1 MRTALLRPLTLVL
14 AALAAVAAA
23 GDIIPRPVT
32 VAPLM
37 DAPATVLTVSRVEAP
52 EAFKAEAGLIRSA
65 FAAPGGATVIRLV
78 KVDAPVK
85 GFETG
90 DEGYVIETLPGQPI
104 VISARTAA
112 GAFYAYQTL
121 LQAAYAGNDGK
132 RYLAPGVIMD
142 KPRFAWRGMMLDE
155 GRHFFGK
162 EKVKRFLD
170 LMAMHK
176 LNVFHWHLTEDQGWR
191 VEIKKWPKLTTVGSV
206 RAESHVLGGKEV
218 AYDRNQYDGKP
229 YGGFHTQDDLREIVA
244 YAKARHIH
252 VVPEIEMPG
261 HAAAA
266 IAAYPQFG
274 NDDIPGYAPKVKSQ
288 WGVHPYIFAP
298 KEETFRFLD
307 DIFAELTPI
316 FPSPFFHIG
325 GDEAPKDQWKK
336 SKFAQS
342 VMKREGL
349 KDEHEL
355 QSYFIKRVE
364 KLLNARGKKLIGW
377 DEIQEGGLSKTATM
391 MVWRD
396 WKWAKHAVENGNS
409 IVMAPTSHTYFD
421 YSPGARGQGPQYGVI
436 GGHLP
441 IDKVY
446 SFEPI
451 PGNFTPQEAKLV
463 LGAQAQLWS
472 EYLYG
477 WNKVEYM
484 AFPRACA
491 LAEVVWSPKE
501 GKSWDDFQRRLGTH
515 LGRLDA
521 LKVNY
526 HRPDGTP
533 AVTDRMGMG
542 E

>member
-1 MRTALLRPLTLVL
+1 MRLPMLLLTVL
-14 AALAAVAAA
+14 AALAGA
-23 GDIIPRPVT
+23 GDIIPRPVS
-32 VAPLM
+32 VSPIM
-37 DAPATVLTVSRVEAP
+37 DAPATVLTGAKVAAP
-52 EAFKAEAGLIRSA
+52 DAFKAEADLIRAA
-65 FAAPGGATVIRLV
+65 FAGNGGASSIRLV
-78 KVDAPVK
+78 QVTAPVK

-90 DEGYVIETLPGQPI
+90 DEGYVIETLPGQPV

-121 LQAAYAGNDGK
+121 LQAAYTGNDGK
-132 RYLAPGVIMD
+132 RYLAPGLIQD
-142 KPRFAWRGMMLDE
+142 KPRFAWRGLMLDE

-191 VEIKKWPKLTTVGSV
+191 VEIKKWPRLTEVGSV
-206 RAESHVLGGKEV
+206 RAESHVIGGKGV
-218 AYDRNQYDGKP
+218 AYDGNRFDGKP

-274 NDDIPGYAPKVKSQ
+274 NTDIPGYAPKVMTR

-298 KEETFRFLD
+298 KEETFRFID
-307 DIFAELTPI
+307 DIFAELAPI

-325 GDEAPKDQWKK
+325 GDEAPKDQWKQ
-336 SKFAQS
+336 SAFAQS
-342 VMKREGL
+342 VMRRERL

-364 KLLNARGKKLIGW
+364 KLLNARGKKLVGW

-396 WKWAKHAVENGNS
+396 WKWAKHAVENGND

-421 YSPGARGQGPQYGVI
+421 YGPGKMGDGPQYGII
-436 GGHLP
+436 GGNLP
-441 IDKVY
+441 LDKVY
-446 SFEPI
+446 AFEPV
-451 PGNFTPQEAKLV
+451 PGNFTPAEARRV

-501 GKSWDDFQRRLGTH
+501 GKDWGDFQRRLGTH

>member
-1 MRTALLRPLTLVL
+1 MRFLALLTLL
-14 AALAAVAAA
+14 AVASLPAA
-23 GDIIPRPVT
+23 PSIIPRPVQ
-32 VAPLM
+32 VAPIM
-37 DAPATVLTVSRVEAP
+37 DAPATVLTGAKVVAP
-52 EAFKAEAGLIRSA
+52 AA
-65 FAAPGGATVIRLV
+65 FAAEAELIRAAFAGDAGAATIRLV
-78 KVDAPVK
+78 QVSAPVK

-90 DEGYVIETLPGQPI
+90 DEGYVIETLPGQPV

-121 LQAAYAGNDGK
+121 LQAAYTGNDGK
-132 RYLAPGVIMD
+132 RYLAPGLIQD
-142 KPRFAWRGMMLDE
+142 KPRFAWRGLMLDE

-191 VEIKKWPKLTTVGSV
+191 VEIKKWPRLTSVGSV
-206 RAESHVLGGKEV
+206 RAESHVTGGKQF
-218 AYDRNQYDGKP
+218 AYDGNRFDGKP

-261 HAAAA
+261 HASAA

-274 NDDIPGYAPKVKSQ
+274 NDDMPGYAPKVQ
-288 WGVHPYIFAP
+288 TRWGVHPYTFSP
-298 KEETFRFLD
+298 KEETFRFID
-307 DIFAELTPI
+307 DILAELTPI

-325 GDEAPKDQWKK
+325 GDEAPKDQWKQ
-336 SKFAQS
+336 SPFAQS
-342 VMKREGL
+342 VIKREGL
-349 KDEHEL
+349 KNEYEL
-355 QSYFIKRVE
+355 QSYFIRRVE
-364 KLLNARGKKLIGW
+364 KLLNARGKKLVGW

-396 WKWAKHAVENGNS
+396 WKWAKHAVENGND

-421 YSPGARGQGPQYGVI
+421 YSPGKRAEGPQYGVI
-436 GGHLP
+436 GGNLP

-446 SFEPI
+446 SFEPV
-451 PGNFTPQEAKLV
+451 PGNFTPEESRRV
-463 LGAQAQLWS
+463 LGAQGQLWS

-501 GKSWDDFQRRLGTH
+501 GKDWGDFQRRLGTH